1 MSNGEKKRTE
11 RLETRGLGLR
21 LGPTNVLKDVQLDFA
36 AGRCTAL
43 LGPNGAGKSSLLALL
58 AGDLAPSQGRVRM
71 GRRAPHR
78 LGVAELAARR
88 AMLVQRSELAHP
100 FTVDRVVELGCPG
113 APRALRGLILAE
125 LDIEALAP
133 RIYTELSGGE
143 QRLVQLA
150 RVLLHCETLE
160 PPGWLFLDEP
170 ESHLDL
176 GVVQRVMQAAR
187 RRAERGMGV
196 VAALHDLELAS
207 RWADDVVVL
216 DGGSLRARGTAR
228 DALTAPVVSE
238 VWRTPVEVTLEGP
251 GARGVRIRV
260 RPAAAPADGIAT
272 TGTATGTSPHSPP
285 SSGA

>member
-1 MSNGEKKRTE
+1 MSAAENQHAV
-11 RLETRGLGLR
+11 LETRGLGLR
-21 LGPTNVLKDVQLDFA
+21 LGRKPVLSEVDLELS

-58 AGDLAPSQGRVRM
+58 AGDRAPTRGRVRM
-71 GRRAPHR
+71 DRRAPHR
-78 LGVAELAARR
+78 LSAADLAARR
-88 AMLVQRSELAHP
+88 AVLVQRSELAHP

-113 APRALRGLILAE
+113 APRVLRGLILAE
-125 LDIEALAP
+125 LDIEDLAD

-176 GVVQRVMQAAR
+176 GVVQRVMRAAR
-187 RRAERGMGV
+187 RRAERGLGV

-207 RWADDVVVL
+207 RWADEVVVL
-216 DGGSLRARGTAR
+216 DAGRVRARGEPA
-228 DALTAPVVSE
+228 DALTADVVTD
-238 VWRTPVEVTLEGP
+238 VWRTPVEVLPEAP
-251 GARGVRIRV
+251 PARGVRIRV
-260 RPAAAPADGIAT
+260 RTEPGDTGDVATDAPA
-272 TGTATGTSPHSPP
+272 SPPQSPP